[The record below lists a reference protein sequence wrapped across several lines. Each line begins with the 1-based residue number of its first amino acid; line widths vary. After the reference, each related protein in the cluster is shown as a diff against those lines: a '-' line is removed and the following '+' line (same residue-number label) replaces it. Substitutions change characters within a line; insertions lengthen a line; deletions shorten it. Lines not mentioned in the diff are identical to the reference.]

1 MAFDAFLKID
11 SIPGESK
18 DSKHKDEIEVF
29 SFSWGESNPAILSAG
44 GTGASSGKVSM
55 QDFHFVAA
63 TQKSSPALFLACATG
78 EHIKEATLTLRKSGG
93 EQVEYLKYKLTDLLV
108 SSFGIGGAQ
117 DAGPSVPTESFSL
130 NFAKI
135 EVEYA
140 QQNADGSLSTPVKAG
155 YDLALQKKAPC

>member
-11 SIPGESK
+11 SIPGESR

-29 SFSWGESNPAILSAG
+29 SFSWGETQTGTLSG
-44 GTGASSGKVSM
+44 GGSTAGKVSM

-78 EHIKEATLTLRKSGG
+78 EHIKEATLTLRKAGG
-93 EQVEYLKYKLTDLLV
+93 EQVEYLKYKLSDILI
-108 SSFGIGGAQ
+108 SSFNIGGAQ
-117 DAGPSVPTESFSL
+117 DGGPSVPTESFSL

-140 QQNADGSLSTPVKAG
+140 EQRPDGTLAAPVKAG
-155 YDLALQKKAPC
+155 YDLALQKKV

>member
-29 SFSWGESNPAILSAG
+29 SFSWGESNPAIISSG
-44 GTGASSGKVSM
+44 GGGSTSGKVSM

-63 TQKSSPALFLACATG
+63 TQKSSPTLFLACATG
-78 EHIKEATLTLRKSGG
+78 EHIKEATLTLRKAGG
-93 EQVEYLKYKLTDLLV
+93 EQIEYLKYKLSDLLI
-108 SSFGIGGAQ
+108 SSFNIGGAQ
-117 DAGPSVPTESFSL
+117 DGGDSVPTESFSL

-140 QQNADGSLSTPVKAG
+140 TQRADGTLDAPVKAG
-155 YDLALQKKAPC
+155 YDLALQKKV